1 MEILK
6 KPVLTEKVTAQTE
19 KFNSFTFKVDPRANK
34 LQIKEAIEKLYGVQV
49 ERVNTMRYLGKFK
62 TRNTKKGPV
71 SGRASAFKKAVVV
84 LKKGDVID
92 FYGNI

>member
-34 LQIKEAIEKLYGVQV
+34 LQIKDAIEKLAKQI
-49 ERVNTMRYLGKFK
+49 EKNT
-62 TRNTKKGPV
+62 N
-71 SGRASAFKKAVVV
+71 
-84 LKKGDVID
+84 
-92 FYGNI
+92 